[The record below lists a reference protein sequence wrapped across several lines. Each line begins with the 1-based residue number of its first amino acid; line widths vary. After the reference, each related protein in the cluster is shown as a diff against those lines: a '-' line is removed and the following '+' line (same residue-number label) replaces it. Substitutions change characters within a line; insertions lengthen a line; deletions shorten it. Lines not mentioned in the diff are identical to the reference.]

1 MIGWFLDVKHVNW
14 IQKLQKTRNGQ
25 RHALRACFKFDN
37 LVIQDTT
44 YELSEVLY
52 KESNNPHVYF
62 INSKC
67 WYQ

>member
-1 MIGWFLDVKHVNW
+1 MHYELVLNLI
-14 IQKLQKTRNGQ
+14 
-25 RHALRACFKFDN
+25 DN

-67 WYQ
+67 